1 MTNMSMS
8 EEDWFYVDID
18 HYDYFDFWEKVISI
32 ICYSI
37 TFIFG
42 ILENGLVIWIA
53 GFKIKKNVNTIWF
66 LSLGVADFT
75 LNACLPLLI
84 TQLAMNYHWPF
95 GRIMCKTVFT
105 AIFLNMSVSTSFLM
119 IISVDRCTSVIC
131 PVWSKNHRTC
141 KLAYIIPVVIWLFCL
156 IVSSPNVSFYDIY
169 NGQDDISYCHPAYVS
184 WQNISALD
192 YDTMTHRN
200 NAMVITRFSFMFLVP
215 FASILLCYGL
225 IILKVRK
232 RKSLSASGR
241 TFKVIIAI
249 VFAFFICWFPFQFLP
264 LLDTMDFNIDSHV
277 NNFVLQLFSCLAFF
291 NSCLNPMLYVFID
304 RDFKRSLF
312 KSIPFLI
319 ESTFKEKCDIDSESQ
334 SNQTRAETELETLH
348 TNKGD

>member
-42 ILENGLVIWIA
+42 ILGNGLVIWIA
-53 GFKIKKNVNTIWF
+53 GLKIKKNVNTIWF

-84 TQLAMNYHWPF
+84 TELAMDYHWPF
-95 GRIMCKTVFT
+95 GRIMCEAVFT
-105 AIFLNMSVSTSFLM
+105 GIFLNMSVSTSFLM
-119 IISVDRCTSVIC
+119 IISVDCCTSVIC
-131 PVWSKNHRTC
+131 PVWSQKHRTC
-141 KLAYIIPVVIWLFCL
+141 KLAYIISSVIWQFCL
-156 IVSSPNVSFYDIY
+156 IVSSLYVSFYDIY
-169 NGQDDISYCHPAYVS
+169 NGHDDTFYCHPAYVS

-192 YDTMTHRN
+192 YDSLRHMN
-200 NAMVITRFSFMFLVP
+200 NAMVKIKIMFLVP

-225 IILKVRK
+225 IMLKVRK
-232 RKSLSASGR
+232 RKSLSASDR

-249 VFAFFICWFPFQFLP
+249 VFAFFICLFPLQFWP
-264 LLDTMDFNIDSHV
+264 LMDSMGFNIDSYV
-277 NNFVLQLFSCLAFF
+277 NKFVLQLFSCLAFF
-291 NSCLNPMLYVFID
+291 KSCLNPMLYVFIG
-304 RDFKRSLF
+304 RDFNRSLF

-334 SNQTRAETELETLH
+334 SNQPRIETELETLH